1 MTFFTTCGQYIIM
14 SNEMTPVLKKEIR
27 ELIAYYTKKD
37 DEGKYDRIE
46 NRVMEE
52 FRRRH
57 HDFALW
63 SILF

>member
-1 MTFFTTCGQYIIM
+1 M

-46 NRVMEE
+46 NRVMGE

-57 HDFALW
+57 PDFA
-63 SILF
+63 